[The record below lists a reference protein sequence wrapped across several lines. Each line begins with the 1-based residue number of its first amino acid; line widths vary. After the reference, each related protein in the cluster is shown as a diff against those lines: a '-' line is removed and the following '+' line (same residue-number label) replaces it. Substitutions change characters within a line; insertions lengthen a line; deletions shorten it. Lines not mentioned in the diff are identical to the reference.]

1 MFIGRDKELQL
12 LNKLKTK
19 NTASLITITGRRRI
33 GKSRLLEEFAKG
45 FKKSYFFCGLAPSL
59 GISHIEQ
66 KNEFARSLSQYYNW
80 PEFKETNWAK
90 LFSLLAKQTSK
101 GQVLIVF
108 DEISWLAQGDRLF
121 LAQLKNAWDREF
133 KQNQQLILAVC
144 GSVSSWI
151 EDNILS
157 STGFVG
163 RISESLKIK
172 ELPMNVATKFWESN
186 KNHIAAFEKI
196 KILNVTGGIPR
207 YLEEVLT
214 QDSAEQNINRLC
226 FRESGFLFNEF
237 LRLFSDLF
245 RKQQDEHRSILEVL
259 ANGNLM
265 QTEIAK
271 KLKVSTGGTLSKR
284 IHDLESLGFI
294 ERYFSWNIAS
304 SKSGKQSIYRI
315 SDNYTR
321 FYLKYVRPNI
331 TRIKNSAF
339 PDRGLDFLPAWTIIM
354 GLQFENLI
362 NNNRNKIFQ
371 LLGIDSRDIIYT
383 GPYFQTKNSKQKA
396 CQIDLL
402 IQQRFKSIYLCEIKF
417 QSQELGMSITKDMDK
432 KIVALNVSKQYSV
445 RPVLISGGP
454 VSANLRESRYF
465 ARIIEAEELLG

>member
-1 MFIGRDKELQL
+1 MFIGREKELLL
-12 LNKLKTK
+12 LNKLKSK
-19 NTASLITITGRRRI
+19 STASLITITGRRRI
-33 GKSRLLEEFAKG
+33 GKSRLLEEFAKS

-59 GISHIEQ
+59 GITHIEQ
-66 KNEFARSLSQYYNW
+66 KEEFARVLSQYFNW

-90 LFSLLAKQTSK
+90 LFSLLAKQTTK
-101 GQVLIVF
+101 GQILIVF
-108 DEISWLAQGDRLF
+108 DEISWIAHGDKLF
-121 LAQLKNAWDREF
+121 LPQLKNAWDKEF

-163 RISESLKIK
+163 RISETLKIK
-172 ELPMNVATKFWESN
+172 ELPMSVATKFWESN
-186 KNHIAAFEKI
+186 KNQITAFEKI

-207 YLEEVLT
+207 YLEEVLI
-214 QDSAEQNINRLC
+214 QDTAEQNINRLC

-245 RKQQDEHRSILEVL
+245 SKQQDDYRTILEIL
-259 ANGNLM
+259 ANGNVM

-271 KLKVSTGGTLSKR
+271 KLKVETGGTLSKR
-284 IHDLESLGFI
+284 IKDLESLGFI

-304 SKSGKQSIYRI
+304 SMSGKQSIYRI

-331 TRIKNSAF
+331 ARIKNSAF
-339 PDRGLDFLPAWTIIM
+339 PDRGLDFLPAWTSIM

-362 NNNRNKIFQ
+362 NNNRSKIFE
-371 LLGIDSRDIIYT
+371 LLGIDPRDIIYT
-383 GPYFQTKNSKQKA
+383 DPYFQTKNSKQAA

-402 IQQRFKSIYLCEIKF
+402 IQQRFKSIYVCEIKF
-417 QSQELGMSITKDMDK
+417 QSQEVGLSVTKELDK
-432 KIVALNVSKQYSV
+432 KIAALNVSKQYSV

-454 VSANLRESRYF
+454 ISTNLRECRYF